1 MKFIYFFIVIDFLLS
16 SISYIYCRQNFGF
29 AKTWNF
35 FFCYVFFAVNMIGSR
50 LLPESMPLLL
60 LKASSWLSGL
70 WLAFIYYS
78 VILAIFHSLIWL
90 GGKLFSTQLPNF
102 KIACVGLIFVI
113 SFVAW
118 GTYRAFN
125 PVVRTEAITTSKL
138 PANTNYKIVLVSDV
152 HLGRILGN
160 SYAKNLVEKIN
171 AQEPDLVLL
180 AGDILDEKIAYV
192 VEQDS
197 LSPLAKLKAPLGVYA
212 AYGNHDYLD
221 KPLLWQQMLEANNI
235 KVLRDASL
243 IVDNTLKVTGLNDFS
258 RNRSIATLEKL
269 SANNESYYSILIDHQ
284 PRKLEPAS
292 AAGYD
297 LYVAG
302 HTHTGQLFPNRLVT
316 KKMYKLDYGRKEF
329 GKMTAITSNGYG
341 FWGPPVRT
349 ELAPELV
356 VINVKAL

>member
-1 MKFIYFFIVIDFLLS
+1 M
-16 SISYIYCRQNFGF
+16 
-29 AKTWNF
+29 
-35 FFCYVFFAVNMIGSR
+35 
-50 LLPESMPLLL
+50 
-60 LKASSWLSGL
+60 
-70 WLAFIYYS
+70 
-78 VILAIFHSLIWL
+78 
-90 GGKLFSTQLPNF
+90 
-102 KIACVGLIFVI
+102 
-113 SFVAW
+113 
-118 GTYRAFN
+118 
-125 PVVRTEAITTSKL
+125 
-138 PANTNYKIVLVSDV
+138 
-152 HLGRILGN
+152 
-160 SYAKNLVEKIN
+160 
-171 AQEPDLVLL
+171 
-180 AGDILDEKIAYV
+180 DEKIAYV

-316 KKMYKLDYGRKEF
+316 KKMYKLDYGRKDF

-356 VINVKAL
+356 VINLKALYALLCFVTTPKQKRSILFKSTER